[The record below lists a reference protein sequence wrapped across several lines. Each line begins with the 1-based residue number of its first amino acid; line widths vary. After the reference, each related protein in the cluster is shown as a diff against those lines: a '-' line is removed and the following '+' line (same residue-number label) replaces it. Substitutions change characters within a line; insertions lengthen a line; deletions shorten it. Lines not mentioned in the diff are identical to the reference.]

1 MKITWLRCHVPIRN
15 GAGGINS
22 AFIAPDYDVILKD
35 RVFTIR
41 KAGKLITQTG
51 IENVVEFTAEEQPLE
66 QETAKEAV
74 KKAKARTAQ

>member
-22 AFIAPDYDVILKD
+22 AFIAPDYDVTLKD

-51 IENVVEFTAEEQPLE
+51 IENVVEFTAEEAPVE
-66 QETAKEAV
+66 QESTSK
-74 KKAKARTAQ
+74 KARTKAQT

>member
-1 MKITWLRCHVPIRN
+1 MRITWLRCHVPIRN

-22 AFIAPDYDVILKD
+22 AFIAPDYDVELTD

-66 QETAKEAV
+66 QEIST
-74 KKAKARTAQ
+74 KKARSRQA

>member
-1 MKITWLRCHVPIRN
+1 MRITWLRCHVPIRN

-22 AFIAPDYDVILKD
+22 AFVAPDYDVELKD

-51 IENVVEFTAEEQPLE
+51 IENVVEFTAEEQPVE
-66 QETAKEAV
+66 QEISTKKPRAKS
-74 KKAKARTAQ
+74 AQ

>member
-22 AFIAPDYDVILKD
+22 AFIAPDYDVTLTD

-51 IENVVEFTAEEQPLE
+51 IENVVEFTAEEQPVE
-66 QETAKEAV
+66 QESTAK
-74 KKAKARTAQ
+74 KPRAKSAQ

>member
-1 MKITWLRCHVPIRN
+1 MRITWLRCHVPIRN

-22 AFIAPDYDVILKD
+22 AFIAPDYDVELTD

-51 IENVVEFTAEEQPLE
+51 IENVVEFTAEEQPVE
-66 QETAKEAV
+66 QESTAK
-74 KKAKARTAQ
+74 KPRAKSAQ